1 MAERVGTVELGASQ
15 IDGILTFPV
24 SKILSGLR
32 GPLRCGE
39 LAGEILMTYADTLS
53 LFFVLLL
60 GIIVVPGMDMVFVMA
75 NAITGG
81 RGLGLAATGG
91 ITVGGVVHTAFG
103 ALGVGVLARW
113 MPALLPVV
121 LYAGAAYMAW
131 IGISLVRSTVVLGPV
146 GRIALRRP
154 GVVFFQ
160 GFTTCLLNPKAYLF
174 VFSVY
179 PQFLEPGFGPIWRQA
194 IVLGLLTAV
203 VQVGVYGIVAV
214 GAARA
219 GSAMARRPGLVTWS
233 ARLAGILFVA
243 AAAALVFESWTAP
256 PPF

>member
-1 MAERVGTVELGASQ
+1 
-15 IDGILTFPV
+15 
-24 SKILSGLR
+24 
-32 GPLRCGE
+32 
-39 LAGEILMTYADTLS
+39 MTYADSLT

-81 RGLGLAATGG
+81 RRLGFAATGG
-91 ITVGGVVHTAFG
+91 ITAGGAVHTAFG

-131 IGISLVRSTVVLGPV
+131 IGISLVRSTVAFGTV
-146 GRIALRRP
+146 GRVALRRP
-154 GVVFFQ
+154 GVVFLQ
-160 GFTTCLLNPKAYLF
+160 GLTTCLLNPKAYLF

-179 PQFLEPGFGPIWRQA
+179 PQFLQPGFGPIWRQA
-194 IVLGLLTAV
+194 IVLGLLTAA
-203 VQVGVYGIVAV
+203 VQLGVYGTIAV

-219 GSAMARRPGLVTWS
+219 GSAMASRPGLVAWS
-233 ARLAGILFVA
+233 ARIAGVLFVA
-243 AAAALVFESWTAP
+243 AAVALVLESGTGSP
-256 PPF
+256 VS

>member
-1 MAERVGTVELGASQ
+1 
-15 IDGILTFPV
+15 
-24 SKILSGLR
+24 
-32 GPLRCGE
+32 
-39 LAGEILMTYADTLS
+39 MTYADSLT

-81 RGLGLAATGG
+81 RRLGFAATGG
-91 ITVGGVVHTAFG
+91 ITAGGAVHTAFG

-131 IGISLVRSTVVLGPV
+131 IGISLVRSTVAFGTV
-146 GRIALRRP
+146 GRVALRRP
-154 GVVFFQ
+154 GVVFLQ
-160 GFTTCLLNPKAYLF
+160 GLTTCLLNPKAYLF

-179 PQFLEPGFGPIWRQA
+179 PQFLQPGFGPIWRQA
-194 IVLGLLTAV
+194 IVLGLLTAA
-203 VQVGVYGIVAV
+203 VQLGVYGTIAV

-219 GSAMARRPGLVTWS
+219 GSAMASRPGLVAWS
-233 ARLAGILFVA
+233 ARIAGVLFVA
-243 AAAALVFESWTAP
+243 AAIALVLESGTGSP
-256 PPF
+256 VS